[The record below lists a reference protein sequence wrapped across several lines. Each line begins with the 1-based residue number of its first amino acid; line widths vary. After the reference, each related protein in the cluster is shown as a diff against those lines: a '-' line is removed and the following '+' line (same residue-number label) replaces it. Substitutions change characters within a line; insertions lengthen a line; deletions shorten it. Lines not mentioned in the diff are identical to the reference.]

1 MEVDLFQTCNR
12 AVFCM
17 AILSTN
23 VLFAQVQP
31 AAADQKTPAPA
42 EEKADITAASA
53 GAAVDP
59 KSYRIGAED
68 VILLRIWREPEL
80 SGLVVVRP
88 DGKINLQLVG
98 EIDAVD
104 TTPIEL
110 ELRIA
115 KSYEKVLKNPIITL
129 QVQKVE
135 SKRYYLSGEVGK
147 SGAFPLV
154 RPMNILEA
162 ITIAGGIR
170 EFGNGKKIIV
180 MRGSERL
187 KFNFNEVI
195 KGKKLEQ
202 NILLQPGDHIVVP

>member
-1 MEVDLFQTCNR
+1 MEDDLFQTCNR

-42 EEKADITAASA
+42 EEKADVTAASA

-115 KSYEKVLKNPIITL
+115 KAYEKVLKSPSTISCGFTSQIT
-129 QVQKVE
+129 
-135 SKRYYLSGEVGK
+135 SCR
-147 SGAFPLV
+147 
-154 RPMNILEA
+154 A
-162 ITIAGGIR
+162 IMSCGY
-170 EFGNGKKIIV
+170 
-180 MRGSERL
+180 
-187 KFNFNEVI
+187 
-195 KGKKLEQ
+195 
-202 NILLQPGDHIVVP
+202 

>member
-1 MEVDLFQTCNR
+1 MEDDLFQTCNR

-31 AAADQKTPAPA
+31 APADQKTPAPA
-42 EEKADITAASA
+42 EEKADVTAASA

-59 KSYRIGAED
+59 KSYRSGAED

-115 KSYEKVLKNPIITL
+115 KAYEKVLKNPIVTL

>member
-1 MEVDLFQTCNR
+1 MEDDLFQTCNR

-31 AAADQKTPAPA
+31 APADQKTPAPA
-42 EEKADITAASA
+42 EEKADVTAASA

-115 KSYEKVLKNPIITL
+115 KAYEKVLKNPIVTL

-135 SKRYYLSGEVGK
+135 SKRYYLSGEIGK

>member
-12 AVFCM
+12 AVFFM

>member
-1 MEVDLFQTCNR
+1 MEDDLFQTCNR

-42 EEKADITAASA
+42 EEKADVTAASA

-115 KSYEKVLKNPIITL
+115 KAYEKVLKNPIVTL

-135 SKRYYLSGEVGK
+135 SKRYYLSGEIGK

>member
-1 MEVDLFQTCNR
+1 MEDDLFQTCNR

-31 AAADQKTPAPA
+31 APADQKTPAPA
-42 EEKADITAASA
+42 EEKADVTAASA

-110 ELRIA
+110 EIRIA
-115 KSYEKVLKNPIITL
+115 KAYEKVLKNPIVTL

-135 SKRYYLSGEVGK
+135 SKRYYLSGEIGR